1 MLKILDRYIIR
12 KFLSTFFFMLGVIML
27 LAMVFDLSERLSE
40 FIDNQAPLKA
50 IVFDYYLNFILFYG
64 NLFSSMIIFVSVIW
78 FTAKLAQDTE
88 IIPMWNS
95 GKPFSR
101 FLRPYMI
108 AATIIMLI
116 SLVMNHFILPKS
128 NRTRL
133 DFEEKYYRD
142 AMSVSDYHAEYP
154 GHQVVYFSSYYQE
167 DNLANDFVLEQWNDQ
182 NRITYLI
189 KARTAE
195 NESGTN
201 KWTLTDYYER
211 RVGYPN
217 DLVTEGHRKDTVF
230 QFKIE
235 EMAQRD
241 NIAEA
246 MTYAELRSF
255 IDREKEKGSGNVP
268 MYEIELYQRTSYP
281 FAAYVL
287 TIIGVSVSS
296 RKKRGGI
303 GVNIAIGLM
312 IIFVYIFAM
321 KVTTVAAMNVGFPAS
336 IAVWVPNAL
345 FGAVAYILYR
355 FAQK

>member
-1 MLKILDRYIIR
+1 
-12 KFLSTFFFMLGVIML
+12 MLGIIML
-27 LAMVFDLSERLSE
+27 LAMVFDLSEKLSE
-40 FIDNQAPLKA
+40 FIDNQAPLSS
-50 IVFDYYLNFILFYG
+50 IIFDYYLNFILFYG

-108 AATIIMLI
+108 AATLIMLI

-133 DFEEKYYRD
+133 NFEEKYYR
-142 AMSVSDYHAEYP
+142 AALSVNDYHAEYP
-154 GHQVVYFSSYYQE
+154 GNQVVYFSSYYQE
-167 DNLANDFVLEQWNDQ
+167 DNLVNDFVLEQWNDQ
-182 NRITYLI
+182 NRITYFL

-195 NESGTN
+195 NISGTT
-201 KWTLTDYYER
+201 KWILKDFYER

-217 DLVTEGHRKDTVF
+217 DEVKEGQKKDTVF
-230 QFKIE
+230 IFKIE
-235 EMAQRD
+235 EMAQRK
-241 NIAEA
+241 NISEA
-246 MTYAELRSF
+246 MTYTELRSF
-255 IDREKEKGSGNVP
+255 IEREKKKGSGNVP

-321 KVTTVAAMNVGFPAS
+321 KVTTVAAINVGFPAS
-336 IAVWVPNAL
+336 IAVWVPNVL
-345 FGAVAYILYR
+345 FGAVAFILYR